1 MFYDG
6 SEKLRPAIASLCGL
20 SIKSQVQIAALIKQ
34 AKIELGITSKSKNLP
49 NEVKLA
55 IYQWHYNRL
64 NPVQDIK
71 QAIPV
76 QNEDIQD
83 NPEPSLPNVIV
94 QNVKQADDAPLEL
107 PLDDA
112 VQDVKQDESV
122 QDSPITQSLPTIAVQ
137 DVKQTTP
144 VQIDD
149 EDSDNLVYDFKQI
162 HFAITI
168 SHKEHA
174 KRTTV
179 MLEGY
184 LVKALQRKHN
194 LADNTAIRTWIEQAI
209 KADGERFDSFAPLTR
224 QVKRIIIESFID

>member
-49 NEVKLA
+49 SEVKLA
-55 IYQWHYNRL
+55 IYQWHYDRL

-76 QNEDIQD
+76 QSEDIQANTESSSHD
-83 NPEPSLPNVIV
+83 VIV
-94 QNVKQADDAPLEL
+94 QDVKQADDASLEL
-107 PLDDA
+107 PLDEV
-112 VQDVKQDESV
+112 VQDVKQDESI

-137 DVKQTTP
+137 DIKQDSP
-144 VQIDD
+144 DQIDD

-209 KADGERFDSFAPLTR
+209 KADGERFDSVAPLTR
-224 QVKRIIIESFID
+224 QAQRVIIESFVN

>member
-1 MFYDG
+1 MSYDG
-6 SEKLRPAIASLCGL
+6 NSKLNAAVADLYGL
-20 SIKSQVQIAALIKQ
+20 SPKSQKQIAALNKQ
-34 AKIELGITSKSKNLP
+34 VKNELGITSKSKNLP
-49 NEVKLA
+49 KEVNLA
-55 IYQWHYNRL
+55 IYQRHYDRL

-76 QNEDIQD
+76 QSEDIQA
-83 NPEPSLPNVIV
+83 NPEPSSLDVIV
-94 QNVKQADDAPLEL
+94 QDVKQADDDKLEL

-112 VQDVKQDESV
+112 VQDIKQDEGI
-122 QDSPITQSLPTIAVQ
+122 QDSPITQSLPAIAVQ

-144 VQIDD
+144 AQIDD
-149 EDSDNLVYDFKQI
+149 KDSDNPVYDFKQI

-168 SHKEHA
+168 THKEHA

-184 LVKALQRKHN
+184 LVKALQRKHH
-194 LADNTAIRTWIEQAI
+194 LADNTAIRTWIEQVI

-224 QVKRIIIESFID
+224 QVKRVIIESFVD

>member
-1 MFYDG
+1 MSYDG
-6 SEKLRPAIASLCGL
+6 NSKLNAAVADLYGL
-20 SIKSQVQIAALIKQ
+20 SPKSQKQIAALNKQ
-34 AKIELGITSKSKNLP
+34 VKNELGITSKSKNLP
-49 NEVKLA
+49 KEVNLA
-55 IYQWHYNRL
+55 IYQRHYDRL

-76 QNEDIQD
+76 QSEDIQA
-83 NPEPSLPNVIV
+83 NTEPSSHDVIV
-94 QNVKQADDAPLEL
+94 QDDDPLKL
-107 PLDDA
+107 PLDDV
-112 VQDVKQDESV
+112 VQDVKQEEDI

-137 DVKQTTP
+137 DIKQDSP
-144 VQIDD
+144 AQIDD
-149 EDSDNLVYDFKQI
+149 EDSDNIVYDFKQI

-168 SHKEHA
+168 SHKEHT

-209 KADGERFDSFAPLTR
+209 KAEGERFDSFAPLTR
-224 QVKRIIIESFID
+224 QVKRIIIESFVD